1 MSSCFGIKI
10 HIYTSVCSL
19 VLLVVVDSAALTVP
33 AAALAAQGHI
43 QVTQRHRK
51 LILLSSKPAHSL
63 KKLLCRFKL
72 PFH

>member
-43 QVTQRHRK
+43 QVTQ
-51 LILLSSKPAHSL
+51 
-63 KKLLCRFKL
+63 
-72 PFH
+72 